1 MYIKRASNERFMPNI
16 ELLKIILLAASSD
29 GRIQTQEREMINQFI
44 SQHPYI
50 KGISKNDLN
59 LCFNEIKSKINAGMK
74 TKYLIQDIGE
84 NLNQIEKN
92 TAYALAFE
100 ICAVDLSLDD
110 AETIFMT
117 ELESIWS
124 IDEEIKRAV
133 KLSVKLR
140 YTK

>member
-1 MYIKRASNERFMPNI
+1 
-16 ELLKIILLAASSD
+16 
-29 GRIQTQEREMINQFI
+29 
-44 SQHPYI
+44 
-50 KGISKNDLN
+50 
-59 LCFNEIKSKINAGMK
+59 MK